1 LSSKS
6 FVLFLFLLSSFFITQ
21 TSSFA
26 ANTGAI
32 KIADLSHNISSD
44 GELLYKIKAKSG
56 IMKDFSSKTLIL
68 DTIEVILIKK
78 GKPDVKI
85 YADKGKLNTLDK
97 NLELDKNIKAFNEQ
111 YKITCD
117 KLFFKNTK
125 KMIYL
130 KGNVKIESQTSV
142 FYSEN
147 GEFDI
152 KADTLTLINNVKGL
166 LDEI

>member
-1 LSSKS
+1 
-6 FVLFLFLLSSFFITQ
+6 
-21 TSSFA
+21 
-26 ANTGAI
+26 
-32 KIADLSHNISSD
+32 
-44 GELLYKIKAKSG
+44 
-56 IMKDFSSKTLIL
+56 MKDFSSKTLIL